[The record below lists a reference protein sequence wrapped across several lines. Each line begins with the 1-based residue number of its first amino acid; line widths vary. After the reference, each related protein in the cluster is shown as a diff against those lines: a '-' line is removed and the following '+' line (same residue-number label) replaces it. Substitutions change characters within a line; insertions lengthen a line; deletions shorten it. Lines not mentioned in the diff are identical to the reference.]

1 MTLPLASAQA
11 ARLEFLDECGST
23 NTELLMRAADAWPHF
38 SVVATTS
45 QTAGR
50 GRLDRVWV
58 APPGQ
63 TLAVS
68 VLLRPTF
75 PLEVYGWLPLIA
87 GLAMARAVDAALRQA
102 QGPEAA
108 QGPEDSLPELVEGRG
123 PRTTGASTSSATG
136 PAPTVSLKW
145 PNDVQVNGL
154 KVAGLL
160 AELLPSADGVVIGA
174 GLNLTIPA
182 DALPTPNSTSLM
194 LHGGDTDVD
203 RVLAAYLRE
212 LKQLVTTFADHGGDA
227 VASGIRA
234 LVVQHCSTIGERVR
248 VELPGG
254 ETRFGEATGIDEHG
268 RLLFTDRADASV
280 QAVAAGDVT
289 HLRYE

>member
-1 MTLPLASAQA
+1 MTLPLASAVA
-11 ARLEFLDECGST
+11 SRLEFLEECGST
-23 NTELLMRAADAWPHF
+23 NTELVRRAADAWPHF
-38 SVVATTS
+38 SVVATAS

-75 PLEVYGWLPLIA
+75 ALGSYGWLPLIA
-87 GLAMARAVDAALRQA
+87 GLAMARAVDA
-102 QGPEAA
+102 
-108 QGPEDSLPELVEGRG
+108 LVQ
-123 PRTTGASTSSATG
+123 SSVTI
-136 PAPTVSLKW
+136 KW

-154 KVAGLL
+154 KVSGLL
-160 AELLPSADGVVIGA
+160 AELLPTADGVVIGA
-174 GLNLTIPA
+174 GLNLAIPA
-182 DALPTPNSTSLM
+182 DSLPTANSTSLN
-194 LHGGDTDVD
+194 LHGAEPALDE
-203 RVLAAYLRE
+203 VLAAYLRE
-212 LKQLVTTFADHGGDA
+212 LSQLYSTFDAGAGDA
-227 VASGIRA
+227 EASGIRQ
-234 LVVQHCSTIGERVR
+234 LVQQRCSTIGQQVR

-254 ETRFGEATGIDEHG
+254 KTRFGVATGIDAEG
-268 RLLFTDRADASV
+268 RLVYTDRADGSV

>member
-1 MTLPLASAQA
+1 MKLPLSQAQA
-11 ARLEFLDECGST
+11 ARLELLDECGST
-23 NTELLMRAADAWPHF
+23 NTELITRAADAWPHF

-68 VLLRPTF
+68 VLLRPSF
-75 PLEVYGWLPLIA
+75 SLESYGWLPLIA
-87 GLAMARAVDAALRQA
+87 GLAVARAVDAVV
-102 QGPEAA
+102 EA
-108 QGPEDSLPELVEGRG
+108 DV
-123 PRTTGASTSSATG
+123 
-136 PAPTVSLKW
+136 TVKW
-145 PNDVQVNGL
+145 PNDVLIDGL
-154 KVAGLL
+154 KVSGLL

-174 GLNLTIPA
+174 GVNLTIPA
-182 DALPTPNSTSLM
+182 DELPTPNSTSLA

-212 LKQLVTTFADHGGDA
+212 LKDLYQQFADHDGDA
-227 VASGIRA
+227 EASGIRS
-234 LVVQHCSTIGERVR
+234 LVQQRCSTIGQQIR

-254 ETRFGEATGIDEHG
+254 QTRFGMATGIDELR
-268 RLLFTDRADASV
+268 RLVYTDRADASV

>member
-1 MTLPLASAQA
+1 MNFPLASAVA
-11 ARLEFLDECGST
+11 ARLEFLPECGST
-23 NTELLMRAADAWPHF
+23 NTELIARAADAWPHF

-75 PLEVYGWLPLIA
+75 PLEAYGWLPLIA
-87 GLAMARAVDAALRQA
+87 GLAMARAVSLMLPPAALRS
-102 QGPEAA
+102 GNSGFSNGSNPDFPDLTGGDGRAA
-108 QGPEDSLPELVEGRG
+108 PHLSI
-123 PRTTGASTSSATG
+123 
-136 PAPTVSLKW
+136 KW
-145 PNDVQVNGL
+145 PNDVQLDGL

-160 AELLPSADGVVIGA
+160 AELLPTADGVVIGA

-182 DALPTPNSTSLM
+182 EELPTPSSTSLT
-194 LHGGDTDVD
+194 LHGGDPDVD
-203 RVLAAYLRE
+203 RVLAAYLGE
-212 LKQLVTTFADHGGDA
+212 LKQLFTRFADYGGDA
-227 VASGIRA
+227 EAAGIRH
-234 LVVQHCSTIGERVR
+234 LVHQHCSTIGERVR

-254 ETRFGEATGIDEHG
+254 TTRFGEATGIDEHG